1 MKKFK
6 VGDRVEHRSSVTGSV
21 ADVLPSGNYYVRLDR
36 PAFPGDD
43 CMWAF
48 GESELSPLA
57 PIPDGWTPA
66 SEPPDGG
73 DYSRNVRVLLKGG
86 REGYGFTW
94 HKRWVVF
101 DADADVER
109 ITTDMT
115 YCGGALW
122 DSNPGKVLAWREI
135 EPERKAD
142 PRVRYCVAADLPTS
156 ITVWHDTFE
165 AADAEAQRLCVKCGK
180 PFRVLKVVEEVKP
193 GNPVITKLEE

>member
-36 PAFPGDD
+36 PAFPGED

-66 SEPPDGG
+66 SELPSD
-73 DYSRNVRVLLKGG
+73 DRNVRVTLNDG
-86 REGYGFTW
+86 REWYGWWCERVWFVYGY
-94 HKRWVVF
+94 
-101 DADADVER
+101 DVPEA
-109 ITTDMT
+109 T
-115 YCGGALW
+115 LK
-122 DSNPGKVLAWREI
+122 SNPNYGDNFTKAAPGEVIAWREI
-135 EPERKAD
+135 EPKRKAD

-165 AADAEAQRLCVKCGK
+165 AADAEARRLCVKCGK

-193 GNPVITKLEE
+193 GEPVITKLEE